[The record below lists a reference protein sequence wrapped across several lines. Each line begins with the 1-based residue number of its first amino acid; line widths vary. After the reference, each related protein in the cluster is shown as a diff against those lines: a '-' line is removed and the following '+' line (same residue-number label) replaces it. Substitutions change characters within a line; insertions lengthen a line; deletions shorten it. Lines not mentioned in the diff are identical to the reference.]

1 MLPFYSSHR
10 FLSREQKPCWF
21 SETKRNRTQFSE
33 AAVRS
38 RKNPHPSG
46 DFLKSL
52 KCFKHCSQN
61 WKSLF
66 TTEVDKLK
74 VNINKIDACQRLFSI
89 FFPTTGWKYKRNI
102 IVWQQRYA
110 ALLKWARLMLMLE
123 PRKLDIHIKVTFH
136 ALGYQPH
143 RLTVNENFFLTVPT
157 SRSFETQVQT
167 LRMRTSCDT
176 NPFKITFPTLL
187 FAKKKTTLRQR
198 LNTSLYKK
206 LFLFCVWKKQ

>member
-21 SETKRNRTQFSE
+21 SETKGNRIQFSE

-46 DFLKSL
+46 DFLKNL

-66 TTEVDKLK
+66 TTEGDKLK
-74 VNINKIDACQRLFSI
+74 VNINKIEACQRLFSI
-89 FFPTTGWKYKRNI
+89 FFPITGWKYKRNI
-102 IVWQQRYA
+102 VVWQQRYA
-110 ALLKWARLMLMLE
+110 ALLKWACLMLMLE

-143 RLTVNENFFLTVPT
+143 RLTVKENFFLTVPT
-157 SRSFETQVQT
+157 SRSFETQVQNCACALVVTQT
-167 LRMRTSCDT
+167 LS
-176 NPFKITFPTLL
+176 K
-187 FAKKKTTLRQR
+187 
-198 LNTSLYKK
+198 
-206 LFLFCVWKKQ
+206 